1 MNAPAACESF
11 PVAYGFWRYGPEDLA
26 LALEMIE
33 TAREA
38 GISHF
43 DTADVYGGRDHFG
56 TAEALLGEARRRA
69 PSLFD
74 GAEIATKVG
83 VARGTPYNS
92 SREYIEKAVD
102 ASLRRLGVERVDL
115 LYVHRPD
122 LLAHPAEVA
131 ATLDALIASGKTA
144 RIGISNYAPA
154 QVEALSVFL
163 RSRLAAHQI
172 ELSALATTRF
182 FDGTLDQAMA
192 RGIRVSAWSPLGGGR
207 LFNPTDGRAARVRAA
222 LEKHAKAAGCAVSAA
237 ALAFLMHHPA
247 RPMPIIGTRSAA
259 RLREAVSAVEIKLDR
274 PAWYEILQASLGE
287 RLP

>member
-1 MNAPAACESF
+1 MNPSAGRES
-11 PVAYGFWRYGPEDLA
+11 PPIAYGFWRYGPDDLA
-26 LALEMIE
+26 RALEMIE
-33 TAREA
+33 AAREA

-43 DTADVYGGRDHFG
+43 DTADVYGGRSHFG
-56 TAEALLGEARRRA
+56 AAEAVLGEARRRA

-83 VARGTPYNS
+83 VERGTPYNS

-131 ATLDALIASGKTA
+131 GALDDLIARGKAA
-144 RIGISNYAPA
+144 RIGVSNYAPA
-154 QVEALSVFL
+154 QIEALSAFL
-163 RSRLAAHQI
+163 KTPLAAHQI
-172 ELSALATTRF
+172 ELSALATAPF

-192 RGIRVSAWSPLGGGR
+192 RDMAVYAWSPLGGGR
-207 LFNPTDGRAARVRAA
+207 LFDPADGQAARVRTA

-237 ALAFLMHHPA
+237 ALAFLMRHPA

-259 RLREAVSAVEIKLDR
+259 RLREAVAAAQVRLDR
-274 PAWYEILQASLGE
+274 QAWYEILQASLGE